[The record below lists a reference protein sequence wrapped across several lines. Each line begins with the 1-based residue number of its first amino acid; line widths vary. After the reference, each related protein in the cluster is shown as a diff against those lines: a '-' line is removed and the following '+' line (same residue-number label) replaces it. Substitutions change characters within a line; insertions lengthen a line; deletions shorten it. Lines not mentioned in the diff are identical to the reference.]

1 MSEDKKILYTW
12 YGNNDG
18 DPLQKTID
26 ILTEM
31 YKHLPEN
38 VTIAKACTT
47 GYGEHLIKSAL
58 KADLGEVETVAH

>member
-1 MSEDKKILYTW
+1 
-12 YGNNDG
+12 
-18 DPLQKTID
+18 
-26 ILTEM
+26 M

-58 KADLGEVETVAH
+58 KADLGEVEIRMLDHGIWTYIFTKICHELKKIKKSC